1 MIAEFLLHPVYE
13 CGRRISATSSVW
25 VVAEFLQHPVYESL
39 QNFCYIHCIKGRR
52 ISATPSVWVVANLVS
67 AISNVRVLTEFLRR
81 LVYKW
86 PQNFW
91 YIQCMSDCRISA
103 PSTVWVVAKFLQ
115 HLVYESHLPQSI
127 SSVSLVNSRTG
138 HKVHLILLYWNLL
151 LIYNRGS
158 GEYGDFIHDNISL
171 VSCKESNV
179 RFFPISA
186 CCNWYI
192 GIDKWNS
199 VLFN

>member
-1 MIAEFLLHPVYE
+1 MVAEFLLHPVYE

-103 PSTVWVVAKFLQ
+103 SPTVWVVAKFLQ
-115 HLVYESHLPQSI
+115 HLVYNRSPQFPWSTRGLGIRYTSYFYTEICCWFITEVLENTEI
-127 SSVSLVNSRTG
+127 SSMITFLWCHV
-138 HKVHLILLYWNLL
+138 K
-151 LIYNRGS
+151 
-158 GEYGDFIHDNISL
+158 
-171 VSCKESNV
+171 K
-179 RFFPISA
+179 A
-186 CCNWYI
+186 M
-192 GIDKWNS
+192 
-199 VLFN
+199 

>member
-52 ISATPSVWVVANLVS
+52 ISATPSVWVIANLVS

-86 PQNFW
+86 PHNFW

-103 PSTVWVVAKFLQ
+103 SPTVWVVAKFLQ

-127 SSVSLVNSRTG
+127 SVSLVNSWTG
-138 HKVHLILLYWNLL
+138 YTSYCYIEICCW
-151 LIYNRGS
+151 
-158 GEYGDFIHDNISL
+158 FITEVLENTEISFMI
-171 VSCKESNV
+171 
-179 RFFPISA
+179 RFLWCHVKRA
-186 CCNWYI
+186 
-192 GIDKWNS
+192 
-199 VLFN
+199 V